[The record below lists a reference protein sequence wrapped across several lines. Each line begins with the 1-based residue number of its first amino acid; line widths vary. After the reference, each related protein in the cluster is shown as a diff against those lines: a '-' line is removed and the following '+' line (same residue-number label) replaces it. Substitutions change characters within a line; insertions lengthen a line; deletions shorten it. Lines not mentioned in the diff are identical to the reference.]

1 MSDFYKKI
9 CEMIKDHQHWIA
21 KDVPGWENM
30 RADLSNVYF
39 GTMNLY
45 SDDLSGAILKGAVF
59 SDCVCTETNFS
70 NADLSGAIF
79 MEAEADFAN
88 FNGAN
93 LTGANFSSASLEG
106 ATFLDANL
114 TGANLTKAS
123 IRGTNF
129 TRANMHKTNLNKAYA
144 GETVIYD
151 FDKKIDVTFRTDFTE
166 ANLDGADLTD
176 IILHDVDLSVA
187 KNYH

>member
-1 MSDFYKKI
+1 MSNLYKKI
-9 CEMIKDHQHWIA
+9 CETIKDHQHWIA

-59 SDCVCTETNFS
+59 SDCICTETNFS
-70 NADLSGAIF
+70 NADLSGACF
-79 MEAEADFAN
+79 MEAEVDFAN

-93 LTGANFSSASLEG
+93 LTGA
-106 ATFLDANL
+106 
-114 TGANLTKAS
+114 
-123 IRGTNF
+123 NF

-176 IILHDVDLSVA
+176 ITLNGVDLNVA